1 MRKSEF
7 CQRLGL
13 DAPIVQAPM
22 ASSTTPELVAAVS
35 NAGGLGSHGCASFA
49 PDRLGEEIAAIR
61 ARTNRGFNLNFF
73 THRAPVGDTAKEEA
87 MRALLAPYHAALGL
101 GDVPGARDT
110 MAPFG
115 RDQLDV
121 LLADPPQVVSFHFGL
136 PAPALVRPLQERGTV
151 VLSSATTVAEARWLA
166 ERGVDAIIAQG
177 GEAGGHRGTFL
188 TEDYGAALVGTI
200 ALVPQV
206 VDAVDVPVIAA
217 GGIADGRGLAAA
229 LVLGAEAAQLG
240 TAFLTTDEA
249 GTNALYR
256 DALAGAS
263 GEGTVVTK
271 TFSGRPARGLR
282 NRYVEE
288 MSPHEDTLPDFP
300 LAYSMNAALRAEA
313 AARGD
318 AGLVAHWSGQAVA
331 LNRRL
336 SAAELV
342 TRIMA
347 EARALLPAAGGGA

>member
-13 DAPIVQAPM
+13 EAPIVQAPM
-22 ASSTTPELVAAVS
+22 ASSTTPALVAAVS
-35 NAGGLGSHGCASFA
+35 NAGGLGSHGCASLA
-49 PDRLGEEIAAIR
+49 PEKLTEEIAAIR
-61 ARTNRGFNLNFF
+61 SRTTRGFNLNFF
-73 THRAPVGDTAKEEA
+73 THQAPVPDAAKEAA
-87 MRALLAPYHAALGL
+87 MAALLEPYHAELGL
-101 GDVPGARDT
+101 GDVPTARDS
-110 MAPFG
+110 MVPFD
-115 RDQLDV
+115 RDRLDI

-136 PAPALVRPLQERGTV
+136 PAPELVEPLQERGTI
-151 VLSSATTVAEARWLA
+151 VLSSATTVAEAHWLA
-166 ERGVDAIIAQG
+166 DRGVDAIIAQG
-177 GEAGGHRGTFL
+177 AEAGGHRGTFL
-188 TEDYGAALVGTI
+188 TEDYGAALIGTM

-229 LVLGAEAAQLG
+229 LVLGAEAVQIG

-263 GEGTVVTK
+263 GEETVVTK

-288 MSPHEDTLPDFP
+288 MSLHEDALPDFP
-300 LAYSMNAALRAEA
+300 LAYSMNARLRAEA
-313 AARGD
+313 AARGSAD
-318 AGLVAHWSGQAVA
+318 MVAHWSGQTVA

-336 SAAELV
+336 PAAELV
-342 TRIMA
+342 ERIMA
-347 EARALLPAAGGGA
+347 EVGALLPKMAG

>member
-7 CQRLGL
+7 CERLGL
-13 DAPIVQAPM
+13 EIPIVQAPM
-22 ASSTTPELVAAVS
+22 ASSTTPALVAAVS
-35 NAGGLGSHGCASFA
+35 NAGGLGSHGCASLA
-49 PDRLGEEIAAIR
+49 PETLTEEMAAIR

-73 THRAPVGDTAKEEA
+73 THQVPVVDAAKESA
-87 MRALLAPYHAALGL
+87 MAALLAPYHEELGL
-101 GDVPGARDT
+101 GDVPAARDT
-110 MAPFG
+110 MIPFD
-115 RDQLDV
+115 RERLDI

-136 PAPALVRPLQERGTV
+136 PAPELVRPLQERGTV
-151 VLSSATTVAEARWLA
+151 VVSSATTVAEARWLEA
-166 ERGVDAIIAQG
+166 RGVDAIAQG
-177 GEAGGHRGTFL
+177 AEAGGHRGTFL
-188 TEDYGAALVGTI
+188 TEDYGAALIGTM

-229 LVLGAEAAQLG
+229 LVLGAVAAQMG

-256 DALAGAS
+256 DTLARAS
-263 GEGTVVTK
+263 GEATVVTK

-288 MSPHEDTLPDFP
+288 MSPHEDALPDFP
-300 LAYSMNAALRAEA
+300 LAYSINASLRAEA
-313 AARGD
+313 AARGSAD
-318 AGLVAHWSGQAVA
+318 MVAHWSGQAVA

-336 SAAELV
+336 PAAELV
-342 TRIMA
+342 ERVMA
-347 EARALLPAAGGGA
+347 EARALLPDAAG